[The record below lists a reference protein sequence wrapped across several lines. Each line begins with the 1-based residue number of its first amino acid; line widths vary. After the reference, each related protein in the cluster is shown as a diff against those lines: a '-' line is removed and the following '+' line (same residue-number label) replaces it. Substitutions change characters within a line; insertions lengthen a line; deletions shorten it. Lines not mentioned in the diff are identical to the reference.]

1 MEIYGN
7 KIKKSAESK
16 ALKQKKTFAKK
27 YGYDPEAVYHL
38 AAEDNNILGGILGI
52 KNLVISREEAQLKDK
67 KGIIVGT
74 IRMGYG
80 HYRAAMAVAS
90 AANSMGFTPY
100 WLDLMS
106 FKNAPSGKIIEHL
119 NSLYSLGS
127 RLSQKFSLFNKFYW
141 EPLNSEGFKK
151 LTYNASDQHMTELMA
166 QVYKSLP
173 DNMPVISTHPW
184 PAQAAVHAGMKNV
197 VNAILDNW
205 PMGLHLAEGA
215 IQTIQGPSSYFGYR
229 ILRNFDPDKPV
240 LNPVPSGEI
249 RCVGHLV
256 DHELVSNIEKDCAAR
271 INRMKKKEPRRIIL
285 PIGGAGA
292 QANIMKRMLM
302 HLVPMIKNNE
312 VVLLINSGDHK
323 DIYDMINKLLSDKG
337 ITTKTFSGWMDVTS
351 LVNKLTDS
359 NLAGA
364 YNFYNK
370 DTFAAVYTTNLL
382 MRHSDFII
390 TKPSELA
397 YYPIPKLM
405 IKRVG
410 GHEAWGAIRSAEIG
424 DGTIECETVPVILQ
438 AIDLLVKEDD
448 LLAMYCE
455 NIVKQKKA
463 GTYDGAYNVVKLA
476 MNKKAGRS

>member
-7 KIKKSAESK
+7 RIKKSAELK
-16 ALKQKKTFAKK
+16 ALKQKKSFSKK
-27 YGYDPEAVYHL
+27 YGYDPEAVYPL
-38 AAEDNNILGGILGI
+38 AAEPNSVIGKILGV
-52 KNLVISREEAQLKDK
+52 KNLVISHDAPPVIDK

-80 HYRAAMAVAS
+80 HYRAAMAIAS
-90 AANSMGFTPY
+90 AANSMGLTPY

-127 RLSQKFSLFNKFYW
+127 RLSQKFSLFNKLYW

-151 LTYNASDQHMTELMA
+151 LTYNAADLHMTELMA
-166 QVYKSLP
+166 QVYNSLP
-173 DNMPVISTHPW
+173 DTMPVVSTHPW
-184 PAQAAVHAGMKNV
+184 PSQAAIHAGMKNV
-197 VNAILDNW
+197 INAILDNW
-205 PMGLHLAEGA
+205 PMGLHLSEGA
-215 IQTIQGPSSYFGYR
+215 KQTTQGPSAYFGYR

-240 LNPVPSGEI
+240 LNPIPAKDI
-249 RCVGHLV
+249 RYMGHFI
-256 DHELVSNIEKDCAAR
+256 DHELVSNIEKDCTAR
-271 INRMKKKEPRRIIL
+271 MNRMKKNIPRRIIL

-292 QANIMKRMLM
+292 QADIMKSILL
-302 HLVPMIKNNE
+302 HLVPQMKRKE
-312 VVLLINSGDHK
+312 VVLFINSGDHRE
-323 DIYDMINKLLSDKG
+323 IFEMINKLLSDNG
-337 ITTKTFSGWMDVTS
+337 IITNTFTDWKDTESLMKKMSSSTLSGV
-351 LVNKLTDS
+351 
-359 NLAGA
+359 
-364 YNFYNK
+364 YNFYNN
-370 DTFAAVYTTNLL
+370 DTFAAVYTTNML

-424 DGTIECETVPVILQ
+424 DGTIECDTIPLILQ
-438 AIDLLVKEDD
+438 SLDLMIKEDD
-448 LLAMYCE
+448 LLTMYCE
-455 NIVKQKKA
+455 NIIKHKKA

-476 MNKKAGRS
+476 MSRKSGRA

>member
-16 ALKQKKTFAKK
+16 ALKQKKSFSKK
-27 YGYDPEAVYHL
+27 YGYNPDAVYPL
-38 AAEDNNILGGILGI
+38 AAETNSIIGKILGV
-52 KNLVISREEAQLKDK
+52 KNLVISQDAPPVIDK

-80 HYRAAMAVAS
+80 HYRAAMAIAS
-90 AANSMGFTPY
+90 AANSMGLTPY

-127 RLSQKFSLFNKFYW
+127 RLSQKFTLFNKFYW

-151 LTYNASDQHMTELMA
+151 LTYNAADLHMTELMA
-166 QVYKSLP
+166 QIYKSLP
-173 DNMPVISTHPW
+173 DTMPVVSTHPW

-197 VNAILDNW
+197 TNAILDNW
-205 PMGLHLAEGA
+205 PMGLHLAQGA
-215 IQTIQGPSSYFGYR
+215 IQAIQGPSSYFGYR
-229 ILRNFDPDKPV
+229 ILRNFDSDKPV
-240 LNPVPSGEI
+240 LNPIPVEDI
-249 RCVGHLV
+249 RCMGHFI

-271 INRMKKKEPRRIIL
+271 IKRMKKKMPRRIIL

-292 QANIMKRMLM
+292 QGDIMKSILL
-302 HLVPMIKNNE
+302 HLVPLIKSKE
-312 VVLLINSGDHK
+312 VVLFVNSGDHRE
-323 DIYDMINKLLSDKG
+323 IFEMINKLLSDNG
-337 ITTKTFSGWMDVTS
+337 ISTRNFTDWTDTAGLIGKMNSGTLSGV
-351 LVNKLTDS
+351 
-359 NLAGA
+359 
-364 YNFYNK
+364 YNFFSR
-370 DTFAAVYTTNLL
+370 DTFAAVYTTNML

-397 YYPIPKLM
+397 YYPVPKLM

-424 DGTIECETVPVILQ
+424 DGTIECETIPLILQ
-438 AIDLLVKEDD
+438 ALDLMIKEDD
-448 LLAMYCE
+448 LLTMYCK
-455 NIVKQKKA
+455 NIIKQKKSE
-463 GTYDGAYNVVKLA
+463 TYDGAYNIVKLA
-476 MNKKAGRS
+476 MNRKSVSV